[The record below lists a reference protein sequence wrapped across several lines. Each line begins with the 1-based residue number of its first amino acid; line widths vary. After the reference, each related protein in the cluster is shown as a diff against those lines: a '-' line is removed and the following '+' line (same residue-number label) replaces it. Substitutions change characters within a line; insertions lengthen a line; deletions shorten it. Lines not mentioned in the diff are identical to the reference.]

1 MEHVQVLH
9 RSIARAIQRFQR
21 NPFDFLYEIDL
32 QALLFSLLLDD
43 FEGESIVMRGGYHNT
58 RAYGGTDSIR
68 TSPAKCEYPTSRAF
82 DVAIID
88 SDAVEHFD
96 QARWQERRW
105 ANDRFWDQRV
115 RAAVELKYY
124 QLGEG
129 RGYRLAGVER
139 DVDKLRRYLE
149 EERSRRF
156 LGISLLFIQSAALDP
171 SPFYVGN
178 EIRDDPSEGIVR
190 CVVTPAEWRRFAA

>member
-1 MEHVQVLH
+1 MDHVQILH
-9 RSIARAIQRFQR
+9 GGIARAIRRFQR
-21 NPFDFLYEIDL
+21 NPFDFLFEIDL
-32 QALLFSLLLDD
+32 QALLFARLLDD
-43 FEGESIVMRGGYHNT
+43 FESESIVMKGGYHDT

-68 TSPAKCEYPTSRAF
+68 TVPVKCEYPTSRAF
-82 DVAIID
+82 DIAMID
-88 SDAVEHFD
+88 SEAVEHFD
-96 QARWQERRW
+96 EARSQERRW

-115 RAAVELKYY
+115 RVAVELKYY
-124 QLGEG
+124 QLGDG

-178 EIRDDPSEGIVR
+178 EIRDDPSEGIAR
-190 CVVTPAEWRRFAA
+190 YVVTPADWRRFAA